1 MNRENKT
8 ALVER
13 LKANL
18 EDVPSVVVTDFQ
30 GLKVAESDEL
40 RRLLDAAGCKFE
52 VVKNTLV
59 KRAIAGTSMEGLNDL
74 FKGNS
79 AIAYHPEEPGTAAK
93 LLLKFAKDHNKLVVK
108 GGWVEGTVLD
118 LNGVEGLSKM
128 PSKDEMRAKLLNVM
142 KGVPTAFVRVL
153 NGAPTKFLQVLQ
165 ARKMQIEGGDAQA
178 A

>member
-93 LLLKFAKDHNKLVVK
+93 LLLKFAKDHKKLVVK